1 MTVGPRFDAA
11 ATRSI
16 AFATSFQNAS
26 GSKSRMARRTHENH
40 DERIAALEA
49 ALAAER
55 SARAAAELAL
65 AGSERRLHDVAEREQ
80 AAIVRI
86 ARLSVGHGD
95 LSLQEMLA
103 HLTETASA
111 TLSVERT
118 SVWLL
123 SEDHRSLCCL
133 DLYEKGPGAHSAGMV
148 LIAEAYPRYFEAL
161 ETGRAIDA
169 HDAVSDSRTSE
180 FAEGYLKPLGI
191 SSMMDAAIRRDG
203 GLVGV
208 VCHEHVGPP
217 RVWQPDE
224 LSFAG
229 ALGDQVALVLAA
241 DERRRLER
249 EAVAARR
256 ELHAAQELARHDELT
271 HLYTRRAMGD
281 ILADETARAARYGR
295 QLSLLMMDFDHF
307 KDVNDRHGH
316 VVGDEVLAGF
326 ADVLRRHARR
336 GDLPARLGGDEFAVL
351 LPQTGVAHAFIVAER
366 VRKAVEALPLGRAA
380 ALPVTVSV
388 GAASFRGKAIEEAA
402 ELVREA
408 DEALYRAKA
417 EGRNR
422 VALTGLVPRSP
433 SE

>member
-1 MTVGPRFDAA
+1 MDK
-11 ATRSI
+11 
-16 AFATSFQNAS
+16 
-26 GSKSRMARRTHENH
+26 GSHAYN

-55 SARAAAELAL
+55 TARAAAELAL
-65 AGSERRLHDVAEREQ
+65 AGSERRLHDVAGREQ
-80 AAIVRI
+80 DAIVRI
-86 ARLSVGHGD
+86 ARLSVGHGN
-95 LSLQEMLA
+95 LSLEDMLA
-103 HLTETASA
+103 QLTETASA

-133 DLYEKGPGAHSAGMV
+133 DLYEKGPGAHSAGSV
-148 LIAEAYPRYFEAL
+148 LVADAYPRYFEAL

-180 FAEGYLKPLGI
+180 FAESYLKPLGI

-203 GLVGV
+203 RLVGV

-224 LSFAG
+224 LAFAG

-271 HLYTRRAMGD
+271 HLYNRRAMED
-281 ILADETARAARYGR
+281 ILAEETARAVRYGR
-295 QLSLLMMDFDHF
+295 PLSLLMMDFDHF

-316 VVGDEVLAGF
+316 RAGDG
-326 ADVLRRHARR
+326 VLR
-336 GDLPARLGGDEFAVL
+336 D
-351 LPQTGVAHAFIVAER
+351 
-366 VRKAVEALPLGRAA
+366 A
-380 ALPVTVSV
+380 ALLIL
-388 GAASFRGKAIEEAA
+388 GALRSNDKAIRYGGEELCVILPETA
-402 ELVREA
+402 A
-408 DEALYRAKA
+408 DEALALANRLREAMQGHVFPVISADGTAIELRVTASIGVATLGERAETAERLVRAADRALYGAKA
-417 EGRNR
+417 AGRNR
-422 VALTGLVPRSP
+422 VVPYAAAP
-433 SE
+433 TAPA